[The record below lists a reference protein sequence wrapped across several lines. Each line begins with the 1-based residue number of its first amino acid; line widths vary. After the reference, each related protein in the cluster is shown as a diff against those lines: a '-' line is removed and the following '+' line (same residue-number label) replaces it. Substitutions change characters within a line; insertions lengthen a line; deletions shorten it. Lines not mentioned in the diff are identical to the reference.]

1 MEFITGKYIGRRTFL
16 KGLGASVGLPYLDAM
31 VPAGRMSGAVA
42 RVAEEKTPLIV
53 IEGRGFMD
61 SFKGSLSLFRRT
73 WGEQVVGNFG
83 LGLAAMVAFL
93 ASDDASYVTG
103 GIYPVDGGHRA
114 T

>member
-53 IEGRGFMD
+53 IESGI
-61 SFKGSLSLFRRT
+61 GSYACALCFET
-73 WGEQVVGNFG
+73 V
-83 LGLAAMVAFL
+83 
-93 ASDDASYVTG
+93 
-103 GIYPVDGGHRA
+103 
-114 T
+114 